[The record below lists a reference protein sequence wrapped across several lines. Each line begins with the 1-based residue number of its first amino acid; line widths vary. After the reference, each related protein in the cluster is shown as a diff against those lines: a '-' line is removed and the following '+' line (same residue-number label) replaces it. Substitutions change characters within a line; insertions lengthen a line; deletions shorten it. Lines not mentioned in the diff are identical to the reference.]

1 MQVTRQSESRDV
13 LGPLRPGEQDLV
25 YVDALTGLYNQRLLS
40 RILEDN
46 FAELVGLAGSFAL
59 VIIDLDLFKDV
70 NDRYG
75 HLSGDEVLRETADL
89 LRRTFRESDFL
100 FRYGGDEFVI
110 LLPGASAS
118 EAETLGERAREVMR
132 DHEFFDPEER
142 AKIDVPLTFS
152 IGVAAWPGDGD
163 SGRDVLANADERLYV
178 EKRLHVA
185 ARARKQRVVTGV
197 AVVFATIVLAMVI
210 VLFLDSRSSAPGSP
224 VAVVEPVAPSE
235 GPAESGDR
243 EALLHEIAELQR
255 QIELLRET
263 RPAVSTV
270 EHGGPQIV
278 ELERKVLELT
288 RQLEE
293 RTPKAEDVAAV
304 SSVPASSEPVAPF
317 PAAEPARR
325 PPPRTEV
332 ERAPPVSPPVVVP
345 PRLKKK
351 VVPQYPPFASQ
362 KNLEATIDLEVL
374 VDESGR
380 VAEATVVGKV
390 VGFGFEEA
398 ARQAVMAS
406 EWWPARRNGVAVPMR
421 TTLQVRFQIA
431 R

>member
-1 MQVTRQSESRDV
+1 MITTKKDESRDV

-25 YVDALTGLYNQRLLS
+25 FVDALTGLYNRRLFS
-40 RILEDN
+40 RILEDT
-46 FAELVGLAGSFAL
+46 FAELVSLAGSFAL

-75 HLSGDEVLRETADL
+75 HLSGDEVLRETAGL

-118 EAETLGERAREVMR
+118 EAEALGRRAREAMHA
-132 DHEFFDPEER
+132 HEFFDPEETS
-142 AKIDVPLTFS
+142 KIDVPLTFS

-163 SGRDVLANADERLYV
+163 SGRDVLASADERLYA

-185 ARARKQRVVTGV
+185 ARARKRMVATGV
-197 AVVFATIVLAMVI
+197 AVAFAVMVLAMVI
-210 VLFLDSRSSAPGSP
+210 VMFLESRSDPAGNP
-224 VAVVEPVAPSE
+224 VAVMEPAATVEASE
-235 GPAESGDR
+235 DEADR
-243 EALLHEIAELQR
+243 GELLREIAELQH
-255 QIELLRET
+255 QIELLRAT
-263 RPAVSTV
+263 RPEVPSV
-270 EHGGPQIV
+270 EHGGTQIV
-278 ELERKVLELT
+278 ELERKVFELT

-293 RTPKAEDVAAV
+293 RAV
-304 SSVPASSEPVAPF
+304 KPEERVPVVNEPVAQV
-317 PAAEPARR
+317 PAAEPVRR
-325 PPPRTEV
+325 PPPKTEAEKV
-332 ERAPPVSPPVVVP
+332 ARVSPPVVVP
-345 PRLKKK
+345 PRLKNR
-351 VVPQYPPFASQ
+351 VVPQYPPFAKQ
-362 KNLEATIDLEVL
+362 KNIEATIDLDVL

-380 VAEATVVGKV
+380 VTEATVVGKP

-398 ARQAVMAS
+398 ARQAVFAS
-406 EWWPARRNGVAVPMR
+406 QWSPASRDGVAIPMR